1 MVSKTVDEGSIP
13 SRFAKVKMN
22 CKHESITIV
31 VNKNNDYESIDCND
45 CGITIT
51 EDDFKNGNYKSV
63 LIIEDRYVYKLYN
76 K

>member
-1 MVSKTVDEGSIP
+1 
-13 SRFAKVKMN
+13 MN